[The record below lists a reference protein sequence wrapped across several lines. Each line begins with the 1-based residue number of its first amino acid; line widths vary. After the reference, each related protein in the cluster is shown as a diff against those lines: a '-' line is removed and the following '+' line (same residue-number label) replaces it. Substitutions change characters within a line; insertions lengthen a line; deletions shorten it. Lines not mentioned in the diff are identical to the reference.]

1 MKAGMNEVV
10 RLEESPCQL
19 PGVSA
24 LGLGAGSSAVASVV
38 VADPG
43 CLHEKKYRPHWPESD
58 LWACSS

>member
-19 PGVSA
+19 PGV
-24 LGLGAGSSAVASVV
+24 LGSEAGSSVVASVV

-43 CLHEKKYRPHWPESD
+43 YLHGKKYCPHWPESD
-58 LWACSS
+58 VWTCSS